1 MLGQD
6 MVHTST
12 RSRIRTPKHI
22 GLGVT
27 VHHLTGSKQL
37 VTLLNKMG
45 HCCSCN
51 DVELIIASLAREIS
65 ARSERH
71 GVIVPSNLSPCVFVQ
86 FAADNNDLNEDTLD
100 GKHTTHATTMVA
112 YQRKAFGPEL
122 PPQSLADHSLK
133 RRSLETPLSIQ
144 TIHDFGVR
152 GRTVTLFL
160 GKVQNIGPSFDNNP
174 GIERNDFA
182 WFLLRLN
189 KHYCLLS
196 AIDAE
201 NGQQT
206 IPSWSAFNATVSPVT
221 AQHTNVGYCP
231 MIAGSATEY
240 STIYTVMKTIQDI
253 GGILGQTKSVVT
265 FDLAIYSKAKET
277 QWRRPE
283 EFKHLVIRM
292 GGFHIALNFLSVIGK
307 KFKENGIEDLLV
319 ESGLYGTTSTIAVLK
334 GKSYNR
340 GVRAHKL
347 IMEALLR
354 LQWKA
359 FFRWLENANTDTQ
372 RLEAVRMDQVQT
384 NLIKCKAALSVG
396 QVKNV
401 FDGLCDSVENLH
413 HLFQQFQSKSHF
425 QLFKFWKSYI
435 KMVLILLDL

>member
-112 YQRKAFGPEL
+112 YQRKAFRPVL
-122 PPQSLADHSLK
+122 AQQSLADHSLK

-206 IPSWSAFNATVSPVT
+206 IPSWSAFNATVSLVT
-221 AQHTNVGYCP
+221 AQRTNVGYCP

-240 STIYTVMKTIQDI
+240 SIIYTVMKTIQDI
-253 GGILGQTKSVVT
+253 SAIL
-265 FDLAIYSKAKET
+265 
-277 QWRRPE
+277 
-283 EFKHLVIRM
+283 
-292 GGFHIALNFLSVIGK
+292 
-307 KFKENGIEDLLV
+307 
-319 ESGLYGTTSTIAVLK
+319 
-334 GKSYNR
+334 
-340 GVRAHKL
+340 
-347 IMEALLR
+347 
-354 LQWKA
+354 
-359 FFRWLENANTDTQ
+359 
-372 RLEAVRMDQVQT
+372 
-384 NLIKCKAALSVG
+384 
-396 QVKNV
+396 
-401 FDGLCDSVENLH
+401 
-413 HLFQQFQSKSHF
+413 
-425 QLFKFWKSYI
+425 
-435 KMVLILLDL
+435 